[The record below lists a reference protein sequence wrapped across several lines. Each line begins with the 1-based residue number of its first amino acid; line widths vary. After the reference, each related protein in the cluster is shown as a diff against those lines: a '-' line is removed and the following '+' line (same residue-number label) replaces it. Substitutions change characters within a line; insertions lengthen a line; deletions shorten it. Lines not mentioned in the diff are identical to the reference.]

1 MKVPEKPSY
10 SDLQDAI
17 EHADINQ
24 VGFTLSDFDLQYLG
38 LKSVDDLYEFDDIDS
53 WSEDLET
60 QEDLENFRGK
70 EWVADTRAKSWIKK
84 GIVPPI
90 VVITLDNITQI
101 GDGRGR
107 VTVAKNFNL
116 KVPVWHLVYKNMDKT
131 LDEIIEEEVI
141 EEINSIASGNVA
153 GYMGGGVLW
162 GKDANKKIKTSSPA
176 LTENKK
182 P

>member
-1 MKVPEKPSY
+1 MFEKPSY

-24 VGFTLSDFDLQYLG
+24 EGFSLEDFDLQYLG

-53 WSEDLET
+53 WSEDLED
-60 QEDLENFRGK
+60 QDDLENFRGK
-70 EWVADTRAKSWIKK
+70 EWADTRAKSWIKK

-90 VVITLDNITQI
+90 VVITSPDLHTQI

-116 KVPVWHLVYKNMDKT
+116 KVPVWHLVYKAMNKS

-141 EEINSIASGNVA
+141 EEVNSVASGNVV
-153 GYMGGGVLW
+153 GYTGGGVLW
-162 GKDANKKIKTSSPA
+162 GNDANKKVKTSSPA
-176 LTENKK
+176 LTGNKK
-182 P
+182 H